1 MKKRLQKTI
10 GLITEL
16 DFWKTWW
23 LLPSF
28 LFSIA
33 ALVLTF
39 FEFTQYKRTI
49 FFAISVFSLLTLL
62 VKIIK
67 ESGQKKIS
75 LNIDGSEVVIESGD
89 LFSYPRN
96 MYKVIAF
103 NEYFDTQVDNKIIS
117 ENTLNGK
124 YIKKYYP
131 EEEQLQELDNRMIE
145 DPRIQSKIVNSNVSR
160 RYGGKT
166 VKYELGSI
174 FKDKDYFLV
183 AFSKFDQDNKANLK
197 LNEYANCLIHFWN
210 EVNTLYGQQTVVVP
224 LLGSGIT
231 RHKDFNAKPH
241 DLLEVMLWTFKISKV
256 KFREPSKIIIVMLE
270 NNLKEVNYYRLKEF
284 EKSGL

>member
-1 MKKRLQKTI
+1 MKKRIHKIIELFK
-10 GLITEL
+10 EL
-16 DFWKTWW
+16 DFWKSYW

-33 ALVLTF
+33 AIVLTF
-39 FEFTQYKRTI
+39 FELTQYKQLI
-49 FFAISVFSLLTLL
+49 FYVILIVSLIILFTKLT
-62 VKIIK
+62 K
-67 ESGQKKIS
+67 ESAMKKIS

-89 LFSYPRN
+89 IFNYPRN

-103 NEYFDTQVDNKIIS
+103 NEYFDTKVDDQIIS
-117 ENTLNGK
+117 SASLNGK
-124 YIKKYYP
+124 YLKKYYP
-131 EEEQLQELDNRMIE
+131 EEEQIRELDIRVEE
-145 DPRIQSKIVNSNVSR
+145 DPRTQSKVIERNVSR
-160 RYGGKT
+160 RYGGKSI
-166 VKYELGSI
+166 KYELGSI

-210 EVNTLYGQQTVVVP
+210 EVNTLYNQSTVVIP

-231 RHKDFNAKPH
+231 RHRDFNAKPH

-270 NNLKEVNYYRLKEF
+270 NHLKEVNYYRLKEF
-284 EKSGL
+284 EKNDL

>member
-67 ESGQKKIS
+67 ESGQKKIP

-145 DPRIQSKIVNSNVSR
+145 DPRIQGKIINSNVSR